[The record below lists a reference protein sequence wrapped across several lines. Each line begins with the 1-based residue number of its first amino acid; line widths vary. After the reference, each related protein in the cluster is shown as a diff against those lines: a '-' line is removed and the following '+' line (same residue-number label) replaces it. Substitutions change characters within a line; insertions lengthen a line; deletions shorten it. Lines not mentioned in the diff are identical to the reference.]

1 MTGIEE
7 HIRRAM
13 EEGKFDDLPGKGK
26 PLRLD
31 QDPHEDPE
39 WRTAYRILRN
49 SGFTLPWIEARREIE
64 VALDDA
70 RGNLARAWE
79 SRLRALNNGSP
90 LSSVEA
96 EWERAEQ
103 AFGEQVD
110 AVNEKIL
117 SYNLQVPS
125 NRLQLIVL
133 DAGREAAVI
142 TGGQ

>member
-1 MTGIEE
+1 MPGIEE

-26 PLRLD
+26 PLQLD

-49 SGFTLPWIEARREIE
+49 SGFTLPWIEARQEIE

-70 RGNLARAWE
+70 RGNLACVWE
-79 SRLRALNNGSP
+79 WRLRALINGSP

-96 EWERAEQ
+96 EWERAVHV
-103 AFGEQVD
+103 FREQVD

-133 DAGREAAVI
+133 DADREAAAI
-142 TGGQ
+142 TGGK

>member
-79 SRLRALNNGSP
+79 WRLRSLNEGSP
-90 LSSVEA
+90 LRSVEA
-96 EWERAEQ
+96 EWGRAEQ
-103 AFGEQVD
+103 AFREQVD